1 MTKRE
6 DAKRERLNQGRA
18 NAPHIDRTETIVSSF
33 LERGEKHDLQHD
45 AVEESP
51 GNQQAKQQ
59 NWMVTRN
66 WQDLWDDRQAI
77 YRAKEKPIETYD
89 PSSIEKLVAIITYL
103 AFFVPLL
110 TRHNKTSGFVK
121 FHLKQSINLTISSIF
136 VLTGY
141 GLAIYLA
148 AIYVPRFLPEDPAW
162 VYALLST
169 IWLLPIYV
177 LFAGIKNASE
187 GAWKK
192 LPLIGKEILA
202 D

>member
-1 MTKRE
+1 MAKKE
-6 DAKRERLNQGRA
+6 DSKRERLNQGRA
-18 NAPHIDRTETIVSSF
+18 NVPHIDRTETIVSSF

-45 AVEESP
+45 AAEEAP
-51 GNQQAKQQ
+51 QVQQKQQ

-77 YRAKEKPIETYD
+77 YRAKEKIVETYE
-89 PSSIEKLVAIITYL
+89 PTSIEKLVAIVTYL

-110 TRHNKTSGFVK
+110 TKHNKTSGFVN
-121 FHLKQSINLTISSIF
+121 FHMKQSVNLTISSIF

-148 AIYVPRFLPEDPAW
+148 AIYVPQFLPEDPVW
-162 VYALLST
+162 VYALIST

-177 LFAGIKNASE
+177 LCAGIKNASE